1 MLSPELLGIA
11 AGLALSQG
19 IFAFKAA
26 AGEYFFC
33 ALPGSGKRKI
43 CFLLLNGL
51 LYCGVFLLAF
61 KLIESINLFHLA
73 GGAAE
78 FLKTGVVFH
87 QILAAG
93 LVVWGVRLLCQ
104 RPGEDLG
111 SRTAKGWLLL
121 TFPCPICMAAVF
133 LSTAFALMLFPGA
146 APLLRWSIPA
156 GFLTVNLLFLL
167 LLFAL
172 GQYLKIPP
180 LHLTGRAMI
189 GAGLYLL
196 LILLCA
202 PGFQEAEKLYAVAR
216 STGGGAPLPW
226 PPALT
231 IVFLG
236 AAVLAGVIWGLR
248 PRKGY

>member
-11 AGLALSQG
+11 VGLTLSLG

-33 ALPGSGKRKI
+33 ALPGSARRKI
-43 CFLLLNGL
+43 FFLLFNGV
-51 LYCGVFLLAF
+51 LYCAVFLLAF
-61 KLIESINLFHLA
+61 RFIETIDLFRFA
-73 GGAAE
+73 GSAAE
-78 FLKTGVVFH
+78 FLKTGVIFH
-87 QILAAG
+87 LILAAG
-93 LVVWGVRLLCQ
+93 LMVWGVRLLCQ
-104 RPGEDLG
+104 RPGEEL
-111 SRTAKGWLLL
+111 RTRAAKGWLLL
-121 TFPCPICMAAVF
+121 TLPCPVCMAAVF

-146 APLLRWSIPA
+146 APLLRWAIPA
-156 GFLTVNLLFLL
+156 GFLAVNLLFLL

-172 GQYLKIPP
+172 GRYLRIPP

-216 STGGGAPLPW
+216 SASGGFPLPW

-231 IVFLG
+231 FVFLG

-248 PRKGY
+248 PRKGC